1 MFMPHYK
8 YVSKKI
14 ILYLLATLL
23 IVFVIFIYTD
33 KSLHTQHLT
42 LTKTNSVRKTSAHS
56 QTLDAIVTFVVDG
69 DTIKIHSQNGK
80 TYTVRLL
87 GINTPEIKNPYRDA
101 ECFGKEASLYTKQ
114 NLSGKKVKIETDP
127 TQSRYDKYG
136 RLLAYVFLPNGQLFN
151 KQIIKDGYAYEF
163 TYKGRVYKY
172 QKEFRLAQKY
182 ARKRKLG
189 IWADKVCKQD

>member
-1 MFMPHYK
+1 MLVVFILVFIFYHPYPLKQHGVRTANK
-8 YVSKKI
+8 IFSKAHKRQTGI
-14 ILYLLATLL
+14 NTQEAEITH
-23 IVFVIFIYTD
+23 IF
-33 KSLHTQHLT
+33 
-42 LTKTNSVRKTSAHS
+42 
-56 QTLDAIVTFVVDG
+56 DG
-69 DTIKIHSQNGK
+69 DTVKVITNKNQKYI
-80 TYTVRLL
+80 VRLL
-87 GINTPEIKNPYRDA
+87 GINTPEIKGPYRDV

-172 QKEFRLAQKY
+172 QKEFKFAQEY
-182 ARKRKLG
+182 ARKHKLG
-189 IWADKVCKQD
+189 LWANKVCKQD